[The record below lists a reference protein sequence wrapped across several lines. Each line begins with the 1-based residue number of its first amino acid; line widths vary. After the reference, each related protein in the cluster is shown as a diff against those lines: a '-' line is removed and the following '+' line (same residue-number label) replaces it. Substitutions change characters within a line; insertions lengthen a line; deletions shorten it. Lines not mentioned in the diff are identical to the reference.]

1 MILLSLGLPGHLA
14 EWCDAVL
21 ALLARRLGG
30 GDVLVA
36 TWPPLQDVFNRTE
49 SGTALAAAAL
59 GLIRSNASHV
69 VLGARQPDE
78 GLYAALLQTNSSF
91 VLALDDPRNA
101 VADVFAAANGALASI
116 TGAVASACPLLARFA
131 SLPGAFVVRRG
142 GDPAAHLV
150 SAMAGHLGLAPSE
163 AEIAGIVAELDSAG
177 LSRALTLERQWHERI
192 PEAGHKLVDGALGAY
207 AEASPGEKLGQIV
220 WRRELF
226 LSADKP
232 GTSLTDTVSLVG
244 PPRHIVF
251 GPYIRLPQGSWNA
264 RVLLGISP
272 EGVGQLLMIDVYAG
286 GQLTSTML
294 RPHNGGI
301 YTVEL
306 NFAVAG
312 PVSDRAEL
320 RIQLPNGAV
329 RGELAFGQVVLT
341 HVRSPVSDALSEVQ
355 GDFRAVLVV

>member
-1 MILLSLGLPGHLA
+1 MILLSLGLPGRLA

-21 ALLARRLGG
+21 ALLARRLT
-30 GDVLVA
+30 GDVLVT
-36 TWPPLQDVFNRTE
+36 TWPPLEDVINRTE

-59 GLIRSNASHV
+59 GLIRSSASHV
-69 VLGARQPDE
+69 VLGARQPDD
-78 GLYAALLQTNSSF
+78 GLHAALMQTNSRF

-101 VADVFAAANGALASI
+101 VADVFAAAEGTLASV
-116 TGAVASACPLLARFA
+116 TGAVASACPLLARFG
-131 SLPGAFVVRRG
+131 SLPGAFAVRRG
-142 GDPAAHLV
+142 GEPAAQLV
-150 SAMAGHLGLAPSE
+150 SAMAGHFGFAPSE
-163 AEIAGIVAELDSAG
+163 EEIAEIVAELDSAG
-177 LSRALTLERQWHERI
+177 LSRALVLEQPWYERI

-232 GTSLTDTVSLVG
+232 GTSLTDTVSLAG
-244 PPRHIVF
+244 PPRHVVF
-251 GPYIRLPQGSWNA
+251 GPYIRLPQGTWNA
-264 RVLLGISP
+264 RMLLGISP
-272 EGVGQLLMIDVYAG
+272 EGVGVLLMIDAYAG

-294 RPHNGGI
+294 RPHNGGV

-320 RIQLPNGAV
+320 RIQLPNGSA

-355 GDFRAVLVV
+355 GDFKSVLSV